1 MTLSANLVGIGAVL
15 AFALLVTGV
24 AWSCPRLLTYSNA
37 GSRPEGAAPRP
48 RRRLGPWRSA
58 LAFALLM
65 YALFASAHA
74 AQVAFGAPMGEP
86 VLPAVTVVEIR
97 ECERP
102 VSGFG
107 LVRRCT
113 LAAYRSEEPLPGSVH
128 PVVVGGGV
136 IEPGDRV
143 AKYAASG
150 WTRFLP
156 LIGGESQWRPLG
168 DAAKPDLAWLQA
180 AAPVV
185 GLLVLP
191 ALSRPRA
198 RRRAADE
205 EVR

>member
-1 MTLSANLVGIGAVL
+1 MTFSANLGGIGAVL

-24 AWSCPRLLTYSNA
+24 VWFLTRSDA
-37 GSRPEGAAPRP
+37 GSRPEGTAPRP
-48 RRRLGPWRSA
+48 RRRLGPWFSA

-65 YALFASAHA
+65 YALFVSAHA
-74 AQVAFGAPMGEP
+74 AQAAFGAPTGEP
-86 VLPAVTVVEIR
+86 VLPAVTVVEVR

-102 VSGFG
+102 VSGLG

-128 PVVVGGGV
+128 PVVVGDT

-143 AKYAASG
+143 ATYAAPD

-156 LIGGESQWRPLG
+156 LIGGEPQWRPLG
-168 DAAKPDLAWLQA
+168 DAAKPDLAWLQV
-180 AAPVV
+180 AAPAV
-185 GLLVLP
+185 GFLALP

-198 RRRAADE
+198 RRRAAFE
-205 EVR
+205 KEVR